1 MKPWLKDDPQYA
13 QWVFELI
20 DTGNWDRCTQKLT
33 ECSCWLLD
41 LWSKDYCGWKG

>member
-20 DTGNWDRCTQKLT
+20 DTGNWDKCTQKLT
-33 ECSCWLLD
+33 ECSCWFLD